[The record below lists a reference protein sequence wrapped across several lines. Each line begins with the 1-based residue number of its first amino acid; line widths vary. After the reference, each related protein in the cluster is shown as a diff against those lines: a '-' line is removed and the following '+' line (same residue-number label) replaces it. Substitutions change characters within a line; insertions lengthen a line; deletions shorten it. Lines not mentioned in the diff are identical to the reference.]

1 MSVLRDYCVT
11 LLAASVVGGVCAAVA
26 EKPFARYVN
35 FLTALC
41 CVALAISPLR
51 EVDWSA
57 AFGGNAGNGEA
68 ELTAEAQGNGEVE
81 TLAEERLKM
90 WFSDQLFCDTGIKAE
105 AARIEIDWSKQDPI
119 IKSVTFA
126 AGENDR
132 ETIAKWGTERFGIDV
147 GTEAADGT
155 SCK

>member
-41 CVALAISPLR
+41 CVALAIAPIR
-51 EVDWSA
+51 EVNWSA

-68 ELTAEAQGNGEVE
+68 GLTAEATAGEVE

-105 AARIEIDWSKQDPI
+105 AARIEIDWSEQDPTI
-119 IKSVTFA
+119 RSVTFA

-132 ETIAKWGTERFGIDV
+132 ERIKNWGAERFGIDV

-155 SCK
+155 

>member
-11 LLAASVVGGVCAAVA
+11 LLAASVVGGVCASVA

-41 CVALAISPLR
+41 CVALAIAPIR
-51 EVDWSA
+51 EVNWSA
-57 AFGGNAGNGEA
+57 ALGGIAGNETAA
-68 ELTAEAQGNGEVE
+68 EQTEQTAAGEVE

-105 AARIEIDWSKQDPI
+105 VSSIEIDWSEQDPMI
-119 IKSVTFA
+119 ESVTFA

-132 ETIAKWGTERFGIDV
+132 EKIKKWGAERFGISAE
-147 GTEAADGT
+147 TEVTDGT
-155 SCK
+155 PCK